1 MIDRQQL
8 DRLPGMQVIG
18 AEGEGIGRVVEVY
31 VDDATGEPSFVLVDT
46 GVLGLTSSFV
56 PLDGA
61 DIVDDTLQVAA
72 TKDAVK
78 HAPGVD
84 DDGYLSPDEEDEL
97 YRYYDLRSPSGSPA
111 ATSRSEA
118 ADQTEEAAIGSLATG
133 GSTGTTRGSADE
145 DTSAEADD
153 DAMTLSEEELRVGVR
168 KKPVG
173 KARLRKHVVTEHVTK
188 TFPVQREVVT
198 VEREP
203 VDESDVD
210 RASEGPEISEGE
222 HEVTLYEEELVV
234 EKRVV
239 PKERV
244 RLAKQVE
251 TEHET
256 IEADVAREEIDL
268 AGLEESREDQE
279 R

>member
-8 DRLPGMQVIG
+8 DRLPGMDVIG
-18 AEGEGIGRVVEVY
+18 AEGEGIGRVDEVY
-31 VDDATGEPSFVLVDT
+31 VDDSTGEPSFVLVDT
-46 GVLGLTSSFV
+46 GMLGLKSSFV
-56 PLDGA
+56 PLDRA
-61 DIVDDTLQVAA
+61 AIVDDALQVAA
-72 TKDAVK
+72 TKAAVK
-78 HAPGVD
+78 DAPGVD

-97 YRYYDLRSPSGSPA
+97 YRYYDLKSPSGSQA
-111 ATSRSEA
+111 ATARSEA
-118 ADQTEEAAIGSLATG
+118 ASRTEEAAVGSIDTG
-133 GSTGTTRGSADE
+133 GSTGATRGSAGKE
-145 DTSAEADD
+145 TSGQADD
-153 DAMTLSEEELRVGVR
+153 DAMTLSEEELRVGIR
-168 KKPVG
+168 KKTVG

-210 RASEGPEISEGE
+210 RASEGPDISEGE
-222 HEVTLYEEELVV
+222 YEVTLYEEELVV

>member
-8 DRLPGMQVIG
+8 DRLPGMHVIG
-18 AEGEGIGRVVEVY
+18 AEGEGIGRVDEVY
-31 VDDATGEPSFVLVDT
+31 VDDASGEPSFVLVDT

-56 PLDGA
+56 PLDRA
-61 DIVDDTLQVAA
+61 EIIDDGLRVAT

-78 HAPGVD
+78 DAPGVE

-97 YRYYDLRSPSGSPA
+97 YRYYDLTSPSGSQA
-111 ATSRSEA
+111 ATSRTETASQSEQA
-118 ADQTEEAAIGSLATG
+118 AVGPISTG
-133 GSTGTTRGSADE
+133 GSTGATRGSGGD

-153 DAMTLSEEELRVGVR
+153 DAMTLSEEELRVGIR
-168 KKPVG
+168 KKTVG

-210 RASEGPEISEGE
+210 RASEGPDISEGE

-256 IEADVAREEIDL
+256 VEADVAKEEIDL
-268 AGLEESREDQE
+268 AGLEESRQDRE